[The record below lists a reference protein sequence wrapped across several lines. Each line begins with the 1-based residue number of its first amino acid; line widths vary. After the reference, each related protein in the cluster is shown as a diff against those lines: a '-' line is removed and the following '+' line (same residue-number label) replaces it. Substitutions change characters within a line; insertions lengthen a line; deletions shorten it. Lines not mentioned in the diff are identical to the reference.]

1 MPILQRASKLHTPF
15 VLQEI
20 VECHNV
26 LRRAMIILKRFD
38 IDFLSSK
45 VNLWERYLWEPRM
58 QLKFAWVSNMRSM
71 F

>member
-1 MPILQRASKLHTPF
+1 
-15 VLQEI
+15 
-20 VECHNV
+20 
-26 LRRAMIILKRFD
+26 MITLKRFD

-58 QLKFAWVSNMRSM
+58 QLKFAWVSNLRSM